1 MTAFYVLNKVSASD
15 NIAVTDKEQELCY
28 AFW

>member
-1 MTAFYVLNKVSASD
+1 MMAFYVLNKVSASD
-15 NIAVTDKEQELCY
+15 NLAVTDKEQEVCY